1 MLTTN
6 PHDQSDKTKAWAFCE
21 NGSAAA
27 IAKGLLCAWD
37 LTDYT
42 GQAIAANT
50 RGYRVA
56 IFQDTQA
63 ASDTPVMAGV
73 ADKLIPAN
81 PAPNSN
87 RNPPSLIQIY
97 GFRDDLQAFAPAAS
111 TIEAGS
117 AIRPSSDAGSG
128 DGRFM
133 GATDAGTT
141 AADALYSCGFSY
153 VVIADATVVVF
164 QGQLRLM

>member
-97 GFRDDLQAFAPAAS
+97 GFRSDLQANAIATS
-111 TIEAGS
+111 SIEAG
-117 AIRPSSDAGSG
+117 ALIRGGDQVAGMFQGSTDTGLTAGDAAKG
-128 DGRFM
+128 
-133 GATDAGTT
+133 
-141 AADALYSCGFSY
+141 CGFSF
-153 VVIADATVVVF
+153 VAVADATTTTF
-164 QGQLRLM
+164 DGFLRMM